1 MKYKFND
8 GRVCTKQELKVIYYS
23 ISHFSNEREFEVWLL
38 DEIERGVIK
47 EVEDDYVEKVV
58 ICITKDRTTGLY
70 NFESKSIEELSQEE
84 RDIYKDEQR

>member
-23 ISHFSNEREFEVWLL
+23 ISHFSNEIEFDVWLL

-47 EVEDDYVEKVV
+47 EVEDDYVGDVV
-58 ICITKDRTTGLY
+58 ICITRDRTTGLY
-70 NFESKSIEELSQEE
+70 NFESKSIQELSQEE
-84 RDIYKDEQR
+84 RNIYKDDQR